1 MVQAYIF
8 PKVPEFISQR
18 RRWLNGSLFASI
30 HSTVFF
36 YKIWTSGQNIIRKF
50 VLQIEFIYNAIQL
63 LFTWTSLANFY
74 LAFFFVRIVRLRVRI
89 TQTFNLAC
97 LVRHFKYQRCVQLP
111 EQWCWKICVR
121 NFPRSL
127 HRYPVCRS
135 CLFTWQSTSGSLLC
149 SYAITTVPDF
159 VRRARNGHI
168 VQP

>member
-1 MVQAYIF
+1 MCATIEMIQAYIF

-74 LAFFFVRIVRLRVRI
+74 LAFFFVSNVRLWVRI

-97 LVRHFKYQRCVQLP
+97 LVRHYKYQRCVQLP
-111 EQWCWKICVR
+111 EQRCWKICVR

-135 CLFTWQSTSGSLLC
+135 CLFTWQPTSGSLVCLLVC
-149 SYAITTVPDF
+149 HDY
-159 VRRARNGHI
+159 GL
-168 VQP
+168 